1 VRERER
7 ERVSVWQARMED
19 WIWTRHCCRCC
30 RREEGERE
38 EFTHSQI
45 IFRFVI
51 INIKRE
57 SKRVKIIMNNKYSGN
72 VRYVI
77 VLISLIRSLT
87 IQLVLNLFSL
97 SSGVP
102 LYGAVTNGSL

>member
-1 VRERER
+1 
-7 ERVSVWQARMED
+7 MFG
-19 WIWTRHCCRCC
+19 
-30 RREEGERE
+30 RREWRTGYGRDIVVVVVDAKKENEKIYNN
-38 EFTHSQI
+38 SQI

-57 SKRVKIIMNNKYSGN
+57 SKRVKKMTMNNKYCPK
-72 VRYVI
+72 
-77 VLISLIRSLT
+77 ISLIRSLT

>member
-1 VRERER
+1 
-7 ERVSVWQARMED
+7 MFG
-19 WIWTRHCCRCC
+19 
-30 RREEGERE
+30 RREWKTGYGRDIVVVVVDAKKENEKIYNN
-38 EFTHSQI
+38 SQI